1 MIIWMD
7 IHENYYLAS
16 SDVSQIED
24 EAARLG

>member
-1 MIIWMD
+1 MD
-7 IHENYYLAS
+7 IHVNYYLAS

>member
-1 MIIWMD
+1 MD